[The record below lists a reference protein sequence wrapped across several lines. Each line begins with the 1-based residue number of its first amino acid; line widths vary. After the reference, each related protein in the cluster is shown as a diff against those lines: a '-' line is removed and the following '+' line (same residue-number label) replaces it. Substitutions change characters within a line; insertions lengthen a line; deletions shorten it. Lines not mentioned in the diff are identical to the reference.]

1 MQLQCK
7 HTSMLQMSQP
17 FVLMKKENILLIIF
31 ADTIESVLRTGTVAI
46 TQETFKSNQLHY
58 KYTHG

>member
-1 MQLQCK
+1 MLLQCK

-17 FVLMKKENILLIIF
+17 FVLIKKENTLLIIF
-31 ADTIESVLRTGTVAI
+31 ADTIESSLRTGTVAI
-46 TQETFKSNQLHY
+46 TQETFKSNMLHY